1 MAEADLVDSMQAD
14 FSLNSGNKF
23 SLAGLYCVPRNKI
36 KALSA
41 DQLKLFADRDY
52 LDLLYLHV
60 YSLSNL
66 DKLTERYESTNA
78 NAANIEGV
86 VTWLRRL
93 LVPKFY
99 RTLQHHLHQ
108 EDRLHNRRFKLAVRV
123 IEVLLSI
130 KSTKPIS

>member
-23 SLAGLYCVPRNKI
+23 SLAGLYCVPRNRI

-60 YSLSNL
+60 YSLSNM

-78 NAANIEGV
+78 NAANIEG
-86 VTWLRRL
+86 
-93 LVPKFY
+93 
-99 RTLQHHLHQ
+99 Q
-108 EDRLHNRRFKLAVRV
+108 
-123 IEVLLSI
+123 
-130 KSTKPIS
+130 